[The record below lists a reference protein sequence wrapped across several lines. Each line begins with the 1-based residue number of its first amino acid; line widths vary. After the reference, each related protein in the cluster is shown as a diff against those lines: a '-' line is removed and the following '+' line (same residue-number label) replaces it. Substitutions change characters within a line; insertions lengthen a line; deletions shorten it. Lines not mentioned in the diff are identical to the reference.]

1 MVWTKQKRATLIYNP
16 LAGPASMDDTL
27 QQVALFWEQRGWEM
41 TVAPTEYAG
50 HAVRLAQE
58 AAEAGQY
65 LVLAA
70 GGDGTLGE
78 VANGLAGSE
87 TVMGPLPTGTGNSFG
102 KELRM
107 PRPNLLDHK
116 AMVEASALLA
126 SGRIQRMDL
135 GRFRGGKYWMLWTGT
150 GVDSYI
156 VDEMEPRSKLSKR
169 LGPVGYVAQ
178 ALWLAPRFAPM
189 GARVT
194 IDGKVYED
202 TYLLV
207 LISNCRLYGGGE
219 LLLNPQAA
227 LDDGLFEV
235 FLFHGTGLQRTMSYL
250 WQLWR
255 GSHIGNDDIVVVR
268 GREVTVETERVIPV
282 HTDGDPAGETPM
294 QVLMVPGALR
304 LLVPRSAPHGLF
316 REPGLPL

>member
-41 TVAPTEYAG
+41 TIAPTEYAG

-150 GVDSYI
+150 GIDSYI

-178 ALWLAPRFAPM
+178 ALMLSPRFAPM

-194 IDGKVYED
+194 IDGKLYED

-235 FLFHGTGLQRTMSYL
+235 FLFHGTGLQRTVSYL

-268 GREVTVETERVIPV
+268 GREVTVETERAIPV
-282 HTDGDPAGETPM
+282 QADGDPAGETPM
-294 QVLMVPGALR
+294 HVVMVPNALR

-316 REPGLPL
+316 REPSLPL

>member
-41 TVAPTEYAG
+41 TIAPTEYAG

-70 GGDGTLGE
+70 GGDGTLSE

-87 TVMGPLPTGTGNSFG
+87 TVLGPLPTGTGNSFG

-150 GVDSYI
+150 GIDSYI

-178 ALWLAPRFAPM
+178 ALMLSPRFAPM

-194 IDGKVYED
+194 IDGKLYED

-235 FLFHGTGLQRTMSYL
+235 FLFHGTGLQRTVSYL

-255 GSHIGNDDIVVVR
+255 GSHIGNGDIVVVR
-268 GREVTVETERVIPV
+268 GREVTVETERAIPV

-294 QVLMVPGALR
+294 HVVMVPNALR

-316 REPGLPL
+316 REPSLPL

>member
-1 MVWTKQKRATLIYNP
+1 MVWKKQKRATIIYNP
-16 LAGPASMDDTL
+16 LAGPSSMGDTI
-27 QQVALFWEQRGWEM
+27 QQVAWFWEQRGWDV

-58 AAEAGQY
+58 AAESEQY

-87 TVMGPLPTGTGNSFG
+87 TVLGPLPTGTGNSFG

-116 AMVEASALLA
+116 ALVEAAALLA

-150 GVDSYI
+150 GIDSFI
-156 VDEMEPRSKLSKR
+156 VEEMEPRSKLSKR
-169 LGPVGYVAQ
+169 LGPAGYVAQ
-178 ALWLAPRFAPM
+178 ALALAPRFAPM
-189 GARVT
+189 VARVT
-194 IDGKVYED
+194 IDGKLYED

-207 LISNCRLYGGGE
+207 LISNCRLYAGGE
-219 LLLNPQAA
+219 VLLNPQAA

-235 FLFHGTGLQRTMSYL
+235 FLFRGTGLERTMSYL

-255 GSHIGNDDIVVVR
+255 GAHIGNDDIVVIR
-268 GREVTVETERVIPV
+268 GREVIVETERAIPV
-282 HTDGDPAGETPM
+282 HTDGDPAGETPIHC
-294 QVLMVPGALR
+294 LIVPGALR

-316 REPGLPL
+316 REPGLSL